1 MIQPIIGEVLI
12 DNVLV
17 TETRETVVMI
27 DETEITGN
35 ENVNVKEIEKEI
47 EIVDVVED
55 SCKTHPLS
63 IHNICAFYTLT
74 DGYH

>member
-1 MIQPIIGEVLI
+1 MFQSIIGEVLI

-17 TETRETVVMI
+17 TETKEAVVMI

-35 ENVNVKEIEKEI
+35 ENVNVKEI

-63 IHNICAFYTLT
+63 IHNICAFYTVT
-74 DGYH
+74 

>member
-1 MIQPIIGEVLI
+1 MIQSIIGEVLI

-35 ENVNVKEIEKEI
+35 VNVNVKEIEKEI

-63 IHNICAFYTLT
+63 IHNICTSYTLT

>member
-1 MIQPIIGEVLI
+1 
-12 DNVLV
+12 
-17 TETRETVVMI
+17 MI

-35 ENVNVKEIEKEI
+35 VNVNVKEIEKEI

-63 IHNICAFYTLT
+63 IHNICTSYTLT